1 MKLTTSHRIIALVLS
16 LFACAWL
23 GTAQAVEHEAEGP
36 SLNDHAAPT
45 GQQEAKGPRLN
56 DHAALAGLNEAK
68 GIFLIDVNDPHKVAH
83 VLKVVGLTRKGL
95 EKQGVEPH
103 LIVVFI
109 GPAVA
114 FLTKDRRGIG
124 YMQERA
130 VSMLQHEIDGLS
142 HAGVDFEACGI
153 AMKGMDVS
161 PNDLIPSVKPVA
173 NGYISV
179 IAYESKG
186 YSLVPVY

>member
-1 MKLTTSHRIIALVLS
+1 MKLTTSHRIIALVVS

-23 GTAQAVEHEAEGP
+23 GTAQAAEHE
-36 SLNDHAAPT
+36 T
-45 GQQEAKGPRLN
+45 KGPGLD
-56 DHAALAGLNEAK
+56 DHAALAGLQEAK
-68 GIFLIDVNDPHKVAH
+68 GIFLIDVNDPNKVAH

-95 EKQGVEPH
+95 EKQGVKPH
-103 LIVVFI
+103 LIVDFI

-130 VSMLQHEIDGLS
+130 VSALQHEIDELS
-142 HAGVDFEACGI
+142 HAGVGVEACGI
-153 AMKGMDVS
+153 AMRGMDVS
-161 PNDLIPSVKPVA
+161 PGDLIPSVKPVA
-173 NGYISV
+173 NGYISA
-179 IAYESKG
+179 IAYQAKG

>member
-1 MKLTTSHRIIALVLS
+1 MKLTMPHRIVALFLS

-23 GTAQAVEHEAEGP
+23 GTAQAAEQGP
-36 SLNDHAAPT
+36 GS
-45 GQQEAKGPRLN
+45 KLN
-56 DHAALAGLNEAK
+56 DHAALAGLHEAK
-68 GIFLIDVNDPHKVAH
+68 GLFLIDINDPNRVAH
-83 VLKVVGLTRKGL
+83 VLKVVGMTRKGL
-95 EKQGVEPH
+95 SEQGVKPH
-103 LIVVFI
+103 LIVVFV

-130 VSMLQHEIDGLS
+130 VSQVQHEIDGLA
-142 HAGVDFEACGI
+142 HEGVPVEACGI

-161 PNDLIPSVKPVA
+161 PKDLIPAVKPVG
-173 NGYISV
+173 NGFISV
-179 IAYESKG
+179 IAYQAKG